1 MPLDQVQTWGD
12 LLWETLR
19 ALNTLT
25 TLGGPGPMAARMAAA
40 CARVRAPRTTQKL
53 SRGR

>member
-25 TLGGPGPMAARMAAA
+25 TLGGARADGRAHGRRLR
-40 CARVRAPRTTQKL
+40 AREGAPHDAEA
-53 SRGR
+53 